1 MCARGPYT
9 YIILVKSFISHIFH
23 ILGWN
28 FFPPRAFPCF
38 IFHPEKIRTKKETAQ
53 EAYFPVRESEKGAAA
68 HSLLCNIFTLFYYK
82 STKCTQRGRT
92 KIKTKNELKSCIYVD
107 GGRDCN
113 FCCWQQK
120 HIKRHKMHNA
130 AKSRR
135 QRGGIRALCV
145 HNLFLL
151 ELMWILFTTW
161 LHRVAPATW

>member
-1 MCARGPYT
+1 MLGPHT
-9 YIILVKSFISHIFH
+9 YIILVKSFISRIFH
-23 ILGWN
+23 ILGCN

-38 IFHPEKIRTKKETAQ
+38 IFHPEKRRTKKETESGCEKLAR
-53 EAYFPVRESEKGAAA
+53 VSEKGVAA

-82 STKCTQRGRT
+82 STKCTQRGSTEKRV
-92 KIKTKNELKSCIYVD
+92 KSCIYVD
-107 GGRDCN
+107 AGSNCN
-113 FCCWQQK
+113 FCRWQQK

-135 QRGGIRALCV
+135 QRGGVQALCLY
-145 HNLFLL
+145 NLFLL